1 MMEMNTLNAD
11 LRRDFLQRGFSR
23 RNLGRLAAVLTA
35 GATMPF
41 YNEFSLARAQGRED
55 REPMPP
61 DAVRI
66 SGNENPLGPCKE
78 ACEAIAKVASQG
90 GRYDPNGESLEFH
103 RTAAAMEGLKRNY
116 VAGFAGSADP
126 LHRTIAAFTGPEKP
140 LVTGD
145 PGYEA
150 PERTAEFIGAK
161 VIRVPLLA
169 SGAHDV
175 KSMVKASSSA
185 GVFYICNPN
194 NPTGTITPKEDIEWL
209 LANKP
214 AGSILL
220 LDEAYIH
227 FSKDATMGSYLVA
240 QDKELI
246 VLRTFSKAYGMAGIR
261 AGMALARPDYLGKI
275 APLGSGRLPV
285 TAAAAAITSMKLAG
299 LIPERRKINAEIRE
313 STLNF
318 LEQKKFRYLPGSQTN
333 FFMLDVKRPGKEFAA
348 AMAKEKVYVGRTWSF
363 YPTYSRITVGTKDE
377 MEKFRAALMK
387 VMG

>member
-1 MMEMNTLNAD
+1 MTTWNAD

-23 RNLGRLAAVLTA
+23 RNFGRLATVLTA
-35 GATMPF
+35 GASLPF
-41 YNEFSLARAQGRED
+41 YNEFSLAQAQDRED
-55 REPMPP
+55 RGPLPP

-66 SGNENPLGPCKE
+66 SGNENPLGPCPQ
-78 ACEAIAKVASQG
+78 ACAAIAKVASQG
-90 GRYDPNGESLEFH
+90 GRYDPNGENAEFH
-103 RTAAAMEGLKRNY
+103 RTAAEMEGLKRSY

-126 LHRTIAAFTGPEKP
+126 LHRTIAAFTTPGKP
-140 LVTGD
+140 LVTGN

-150 PERTAEFIGAK
+150 PERTAEFIGAQ
-161 VIRVPLLA
+161 VIRVPLLPG
-169 SGAHDV
+169 GAHDV
-175 KSMVKASSSA
+175 RAMLKASPTA
-185 GVFYICNPN
+185 GVYYICNPN

-214 AGSILL
+214 KGSILL

-240 QDKELI
+240 QDKELV

-261 AGMALARPDYLGKI
+261 AGMALARPDYLARI

-285 TAAAAAITSMKLAG
+285 TAAAAAITSMKIPT
-299 LIPERRKINAEIRE
+299 LIPERRQINGEIRE

-318 LEQKKFRYLPGSQTN
+318 LEQKRFHYLAGSQTN

-348 AMAKEKVYVGRTWSF
+348 AMAREKVYIGRTWPF
-363 YPTYSRITVGTKDE
+363 YPTYSRITVGTRDD
-377 MEKFRAALMK
+377 MQKFKAALLK
-387 VMG
+387 VMA

>member
-1 MMEMNTLNAD
+1 MTTLNAD
-11 LRRDFLQRGFSR
+11 LQRDFLQRGFSR

-35 GATMPF
+35 GASLPF
-41 YNEFSLARAQGRED
+41 YNEFSLARAQD
-55 REPMPP
+55 RVERGPMPP

-90 GRYDPNGESLEFH
+90 GRYDPNGENEEFH

-126 LHRTIAAFTGPEKP
+126 LHRTIAAFTTPDKP
-140 LVTGD
+140 LVTGN

-161 VIRVPLLA
+161 IIRVPLQA
-169 SGAHDV
+169 NGSHDV
-175 KSMVKASSSA
+175 KAMVEASSAA
-185 GVFYICNPN
+185 GLFYICNPN
-194 NPTGTITPKEDIEWL
+194 NPTGTITSKEDVEWL

-214 AGSILL
+214 KGSIVL

-240 QDKELI
+240 QDKEI
-246 VLRTFSKAYGMAGIR
+246 VVLRTFSKAYGMAGIR
-261 AGMALARPDYLGKI
+261 AGMALARPDFLAKI
-275 APLGSGRLPV
+275 APFGSGRIPL
-285 TAAAAAITSMKLAG
+285 TAAAAAITSMKLPS
-299 LIPERRKINAEIRE
+299 LIPERRKINTDIRE

-318 LEQKKFRYLPGSQTN
+318 LEQKRFTYVAGSQTN
-333 FFMLDVKRPGKEFAA
+333 FFLLDVKRPGRDFAA
-348 AMAKEKVYVGRTWSF
+348 AMAKEKVYVGRTWPM
-363 YPTYSRITVGTKDE
+363 YPTYSRITVGTKDD
-377 MEKFRAALMK
+377 MDKFKAALMK
-387 VMG
+387 VMA

>member
-1 MMEMNTLNAD
+1 MITLNAD
-11 LRRDFLQRGFSR
+11 LQRDFLQRGFSR

-35 GATMPF
+35 GASLPF
-41 YNEFSLARAQGRED
+41 YNEFSLARAQD
-55 REPMPP
+55 RVERGPMPP

-90 GRYDPNGESLEFH
+90 GRYDPNGENEEFH

-126 LHRTIAAFTGPEKP
+126 LHRTIAAFTTPDKP
-140 LVTGD
+140 LVTGN

-161 VIRVPLLA
+161 IIRVPLQA
-169 SGAHDV
+169 NGSHDV
-175 KSMVKASSSA
+175 KAMVKASSAA
-185 GVFYICNPN
+185 GLFYICNPN
-194 NPTGTITPKEDIEWL
+194 NPTGTITSKEDVEWL

-214 AGSILL
+214 QGSIVL

-240 QDKELI
+240 QDKEI
-246 VLRTFSKAYGMAGIR
+246 VVLRTFSKAYGMAGIR
-261 AGMALARPDYLGKI
+261 AGMALARPDFLAKI
-275 APLGSGRLPV
+275 APFGSGRIPL
-285 TAAAAAITSMKLAG
+285 TAAAAAITSMKLPS
-299 LIPERRKINAEIRE
+299 LIPERRKINTDIRE

-318 LEQKKFRYLPGSQTN
+318 LEQKRFTYLAGSQAN
-333 FFMLDVKRPGKEFAA
+333 FFLLDVKRPGRDFAA
-348 AMAKEKVYVGRTWSF
+348 AMAKEKVYVGRTWPV
-363 YPTYSRITVGTKDE
+363 YPTYSRITVGTKDD
-377 MEKFRAALMK
+377 MDKFKAALMK
-387 VMG
+387 VMA